1 MMLVQDLV
9 ELPRAGGLVLCRRPL
24 SGVLRWRHASAGGRV
39 RILTLLRG
47 KLPVW
52 TVLLPVAPLQK
63 NKHLHWNLKLIS
75 EHEDSG
81 LQASGA
87 SPLKIQTPQTDTA
100 SHYLY
105 YHMLINY
112 NCVETC
118 WSRVWSRTVPR
129 PLLAWTFIVI
139 KMYCHLLVWSPK
151 SVKTI
156 DSTGKGYKYGFL
168 FLFFLTAC
176 FPSVLVFITNSYYV

>member
-1 MMLVQDLV
+1 MCFGGQHDVG
-9 ELPRAGGLVLCRRPL
+9 AGPCRTAPCRR
-24 SGVLRWRHASAGGRV
+24 SGTVPASSERGTAVKTRLCWRQGSDTDPAERKTARLDRTAARSSPAE
-39 RILTLLRG
+39 
-47 KLPVW
+47 
-52 TVLLPVAPLQK
+52 

-118 WSRVWSRTVPR
+118 WSHVWSRTVPR
-129 PLLAWTFIVI
+129 PLSVSGACLNI
-139 KMYCHLLVWSPK
+139 YCDK
-151 SVKTI
+151 NVKCE
-156 DSTGKGYKYGFL
+156 
-168 FLFFLTAC
+168 ARR
-176 FPSVLVFITNSYYV
+176 V